1 MSLFIRP
8 ENQNILWDTLH
19 KTHEI
24 SSVFPPGS
32 PIEPKNEWFKKHIE
46 TKYRQIPKSISK
58 EELYKINREVLANMI
73 TELRGMFFPIAPM
86 SIDAGP
92 SYTRLSN
99 KSGISTNYELREA
112 QYKQLFDTPKPNPID
127 FTEKFDDE
135 AITNMEELIQRH
147 KQTREKDLQLFGAP
161 SQTSTSALPP
171 VPAATTDKRVRFNTD
186 TTVTSIPVL
195 SSNTEY
201 TEILKKIENMDKK
214 IENMDKKMEELYSFI
229 KQIIQEKHDAI
240 TTIHSE

>member
-32 PIEPKNEWFKKHIE
+32 PVEHKNEWFKKHIE
-46 TKYRQIPKSISK
+46 AKYKQIPKSISK

-86 SIDAGP
+86 TIDTGS

-99 KSGISTNYELREA
+99 KSGVSSDYELREA
-112 QYKQLFDTPKPNPID
+112 QYKQLFDTPKPKPID

-135 AITNMEELIQRH
+135 AITNMEELIQ
-147 KQTREKDLQLFGAP
+147 
-161 SQTSTSALPP
+161 
-171 VPAATTDKRVRFNTD
+171 
-186 TTVTSIPVL
+186 
-195 SSNTEY
+195 
-201 TEILKKIENMDKK
+201 
-214 IENMDKKMEELYSFI
+214 
-229 KQIIQEKHDAI
+229 QIGRAHV
-240 TTIHSE
+240 